1 MVGAVMVAIA
11 AGCGFCLAVFLML
24 LPLRGGRRVRRVR
37 VEVLPP
43 VTAEVVT
50 RPQRAIG
57 GKL

>member
-1 MVGAVMVAIA
+1 MVAIA

-43 VTAEVVT
+43 VTATVVT
-50 RPQRAIG
+50 ETRPRRAIG
-57 GKL
+57 GKR